1 MKKRNPPGRPSLLES
16 GSSLLGIDQATDE
29 KILTYEQGL
38 IRLLQVGERL
48 RGKMQGVAEY
58 LCQEVAQ
65 ITRGQVQLSLH
76 CRETAVPSPQQ
87 SSPTGTISIP
97 FQFGDLNYGTLYVQ
111 NDPVHPT
118 QPIIPS
124 VTVHLLRLIC
134 SSILHDLENSA
145 LLQFQYQHLE
155 SQETAKPLTSRQ
167 REILNFLCRGYDLE
181 TIARI
186 LNIELTT
193 VDSHRQRIYEK
204 LQVHSRQEMLL
215 VAFRTGLFSPL
226 EGVSGIRPHF

>member
-1 MKKRNPPGRPSLLES
+1 MKKRNPPGQPSLLES
-16 GSSLLGIDQATDE
+16 GSSLLEIDQATDE
-29 KILTYEQGL
+29 KILTYEPGL
-38 IRLLQVGERL
+38 ICLLQVGERL
-48 RGKMQGVAEY
+48 RGKMQGVAEC

-76 CRETAVPSPQQ
+76 CREIAVPSPQQ
-87 SSPTGTISIP
+87 SSPTGTISFP
-97 FQFGDLNYGTLYVQ
+97 VQFGDLNYGTLYVQ

-134 SSILHDLENSA
+134 GFILHDLENSA
-145 LLQFQYQHLE
+145 LLQFQYKHLE
-155 SQETAKPLTSRQ
+155 AQAIAKPLSPRQ
-167 REILNFLCRGYDLE
+167 REILNFLCRGYDQE

-186 LNIELTT
+186 LNIELST

-204 LQVHSRQEMLL
+204 LQVHSRQELLL

-226 EGVSGIRPHF
+226 EGISGIRPHF